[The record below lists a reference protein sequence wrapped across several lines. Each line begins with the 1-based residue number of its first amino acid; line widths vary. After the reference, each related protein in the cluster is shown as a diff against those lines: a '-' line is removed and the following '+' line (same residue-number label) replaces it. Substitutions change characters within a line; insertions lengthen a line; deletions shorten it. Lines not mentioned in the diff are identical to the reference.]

1 MTLTYKAC
9 KSMIERQ
16 SYSSKED
23 MQTKLDIFLLGN
35 RITQAEYEELTALL
49 AEQP

>member
-9 KSMIERQ
+9 KSMIDRK

-35 RITQAEYEELTALL
+35 RITQAEYEELTAVLTGQ
-49 AEQP
+49 E